1 MLLIPTFFGTTFLVF
16 FILQIAP
23 SGPFEQ
29 ALLDIKQ
36 ANMQSGEAGSS
47 SSENFGETEISPEIL
62 AKLKREYGLDKSIFT
77 RYLIWLGFA
86 KKELEYR
93 EIPINN
99 PFKYTIGEVG
109 TINGIPISLQKWII
123 ATIENDEHI
132 IYESI
137 SGTDFPIQGYKTIE
151 KIDLGLEE
159 NWSKS
164 DWKIDKKLDSNSVA
178 ISLEKRQGVFTGYL
192 GESTKYKE
200 SVGKL
205 LWERIHIS
213 SFLGITGFLL
223 SYLVCIP
230 LGIKKAVNDGSRFDI
245 ISSTIV
251 LIGYSIP
258 GFVLGIG
265 LIVLLG
271 GGSFFDIFPTRGL
284 VSDDWSNLSVIEKIL
299 DYLWHITLPII
310 CLIIGSFAV
319 MTMLTKNS
327 FIDEINKLYT
337 VTARAKGL
345 SENKVLYSHVFKN
358 AIIPI
363 LTGFPA
369 QFVSAFFTGSI
380 LIETIFSLDGIGLL
394 SYEAII
400 QRDYPVVM
408 GTLFIFTLIG
418 LLTKLITDIMYVYVD
433 PRIKFTSSNTQ
444 RNL

>member
-1 MLLIPTFFGTTFLVF
+1 MTLYIFKRLLLMLPTLLGILFFTFLIIQFVPGGPVEQ
-16 FILQIAP
+16 LVNKL
-23 SGPFEQ
+23 SG
-29 ALLDIKQ
+29 LDSI
-36 ANMQSGEAGSS
+36 SESS
-47 SSENFGETEISPEIL
+47 SSSNTYRGSN
-62 AKLKREYGLDKSIFT
+62 GLS
-77 RYLIWLGFA
+77 
-86 KKELEYR
+86 
-93 EIPINN
+93 
-99 PFKYTIGEVG
+99 
-109 TINGIPISLQKWII
+109 
-123 ATIENDEHI
+123 DEHI
-132 IYESI
+132 EQLNKFYGFDKPFLERFFIMIGNYASFDLGMSYFHNQSVGDLILSKLPVSI
-137 SGTDFPIQGYKTIE
+137 S
-151 KIDLGLEE
+151 LGL
-159 NWSKS
+159 WSF
-164 DWKIDKKLDSNSVA
+164 IIV
-178 ISLEKRQGVFTGYL
+178 
-192 GESTKYKE
+192 
-200 SVGKL
+200 
-205 LWERIHIS
+205 
-213 SFLGITGFLL
+213 
-223 SYLVCIP
+223 YLVSIP

-245 ISSTIV
+245 ISSTVV

-337 VTARAKGL
+337 VTARSKGL

-408 GTLFIFTLIG
+408 GTLFVFTLIG

-433 PRIKFTSSNTQ
+433 PRIKFTSSSTQ
-444 RNL
+444 RNQ

>member
-1 MLLIPTFFGTTFLVF
+1 MLPTLLGILFFTFLIIQFVPGGPVEQ
-16 FILQIAP
+16 LVNKL
-23 SGPFEQ
+23 SG
-29 ALLDIKQ
+29 LDSIT
-36 ANMQSGEAGSS
+36 ESS
-47 SSENFGETEISPEIL
+47 SSSNTYRGSN
-62 AKLKREYGLDKSIFT
+62 GLS
-77 RYLIWLGFA
+77 
-86 KKELEYR
+86 
-93 EIPINN
+93 
-99 PFKYTIGEVG
+99 
-109 TINGIPISLQKWII
+109 
-123 ATIENDEHI
+123 DEHI
-132 IYESI
+132 EQLNKFYGFDKPFLERFFLMIGNYASFDLGMSYFHNQSVGDLILSKLPVSI
-137 SGTDFPIQGYKTIE
+137 S
-151 KIDLGLEE
+151 LGL
-159 NWSKS
+159 WSF
-164 DWKIDKKLDSNSVA
+164 IIV
-178 ISLEKRQGVFTGYL
+178 
-192 GESTKYKE
+192 
-200 SVGKL
+200 
-205 LWERIHIS
+205 
-213 SFLGITGFLL
+213 
-223 SYLVCIP
+223 YLVSIP

-284 VSDDWSNLSVIEKIL
+284 VSDDWSNLSIIEKIL

-408 GTLFIFTLIG
+408 GTLFVFTLIG

-433 PRIKFTSSNTQ
+433 PRIKFTSSSTQ
-444 RNL
+444 RNQ

>member
-1 MLLIPTFFGTTFLVF
+1 MLPTLLGILFFTFLIIQFVPGGPVEQ
-16 FILQIAP
+16 LVNKL
-23 SGPFEQ
+23 SG
-29 ALLDIKQ
+29 LDSIT
-36 ANMQSGEAGSS
+36 ESS
-47 SSENFGETEISPEIL
+47 SSSNTYRGSN
-62 AKLKREYGLDKSIFT
+62 GLS
-77 RYLIWLGFA
+77 
-86 KKELEYR
+86 
-93 EIPINN
+93 
-99 PFKYTIGEVG
+99 
-109 TINGIPISLQKWII
+109 
-123 ATIENDEHI
+123 DEHI
-132 IYESI
+132 EQLNKFYGFDKPFLERFLIMIGNYASFDLGMSYFHNQSVGDLILSKLPVSI
-137 SGTDFPIQGYKTIE
+137 S
-151 KIDLGLEE
+151 LGL
-159 NWSKS
+159 WSF
-164 DWKIDKKLDSNSVA
+164 IIV
-178 ISLEKRQGVFTGYL
+178 
-192 GESTKYKE
+192 
-200 SVGKL
+200 
-205 LWERIHIS
+205 
-213 SFLGITGFLL
+213 
-223 SYLVCIP
+223 YLVSIP

-251 LIGYSIP
+251 LVGYSIP

-408 GTLFIFTLIG
+408 GTLFVFTLIG

-433 PRIKFTSSNTQ
+433 PRIKFTSSSTQ
-444 RNL
+444 RNQ

>member
-1 MLLIPTFFGTTFLVF
+1 MTLYIFKRLLLMLPTLLGILFFTFLIIQFVPGGPVEQ
-16 FILQIAP
+16 LVNKL
-23 SGPFEQ
+23 SG
-29 ALLDIKQ
+29 LDSI
-36 ANMQSGEAGSS
+36 SESS
-47 SSENFGETEISPEIL
+47 SSSNTYRGSN
-62 AKLKREYGLDKSIFT
+62 GLS
-77 RYLIWLGFA
+77 
-86 KKELEYR
+86 
-93 EIPINN
+93 
-99 PFKYTIGEVG
+99 
-109 TINGIPISLQKWII
+109 
-123 ATIENDEHI
+123 DEHI
-132 IYESI
+132 EQLNKFYGFDKPFLERFFIMIGNYASFDLGMSYFHNQSVGDLILSKLPVSI
-137 SGTDFPIQGYKTIE
+137 S
-151 KIDLGLEE
+151 LGL
-159 NWSKS
+159 WSF
-164 DWKIDKKLDSNSVA
+164 IIV
-178 ISLEKRQGVFTGYL
+178 
-192 GESTKYKE
+192 
-200 SVGKL
+200 
-205 LWERIHIS
+205 
-213 SFLGITGFLL
+213 
-223 SYLVCIP
+223 YLVSIP

-408 GTLFIFTLIG
+408 GTLFVFTLIG

-433 PRIKFTSSNTQ
+433 PRIKFKSSSTQ
-444 RNL
+444 RNQ

>member
-1 MLLIPTFFGTTFLVF
+1 MTLYIFKRLLLMLPTLLGILFFTFLIIQFVPGGPVEQ
-16 FILQIAP
+16 LVNKL
-23 SGPFEQ
+23 SG
-29 ALLDIKQ
+29 LDSI
-36 ANMQSGEAGSS
+36 SESS
-47 SSENFGETEISPEIL
+47 SSSNTYRGSN
-62 AKLKREYGLDKSIFT
+62 GLS
-77 RYLIWLGFA
+77 
-86 KKELEYR
+86 
-93 EIPINN
+93 
-99 PFKYTIGEVG
+99 
-109 TINGIPISLQKWII
+109 
-123 ATIENDEHI
+123 DEHI
-132 IYESI
+132 EQLNKFYGFDKPFLERFFIMIGNYASFDLGMSYFHNQSVGDLIMSKLPVSI
-137 SGTDFPIQGYKTIE
+137 S
-151 KIDLGLEE
+151 LGV
-159 NWSKS
+159 WSF
-164 DWKIDKKLDSNSVA
+164 IIV
-178 ISLEKRQGVFTGYL
+178 
-192 GESTKYKE
+192 
-200 SVGKL
+200 
-205 LWERIHIS
+205 
-213 SFLGITGFLL
+213 
-223 SYLVCIP
+223 YLVSIP

-245 ISSTIV
+245 ISSTVV

-433 PRIKFTSSNTQ
+433 PRIKFTSSSTQ
-444 RNL
+444 RNQ

>member
-1 MLLIPTFFGTTFLVF
+1 MIAYILKRLLLMIPTLIGILFFTFLIIQFVPGGPVEQ
-16 FILQIAP
+16 LANKL
-23 SGPFEQ
+23 SGLNSITE
-29 ALLDIKQ
+29 
-36 ANMQSGEAGSS
+36 SS
-47 SSENFGETEISPEIL
+47 SVSNLYRGSNGLSE
-62 AKLKREYGLDKSIFT
+62 
-77 RYLIWLGFA
+77 
-86 KKELEYR
+86 
-93 EIPINN
+93 
-99 PFKYTIGEVG
+99 
-109 TINGIPISLQKWII
+109 
-123 ATIENDEHI
+123 EHI
-132 IYESI
+132 QQLNKFYGFDKPFFERFLIMMSNY
-137 SGTDFPIQGYKTIE
+137 TVF
-151 KIDLGLEE
+151 DLGVSYFH
-159 NWSKS
+159 N
-164 DWKIDKKLDSNSVA
+164 
-178 ISLEKRQGVFTGYL
+178 Q
-192 GESTKYKE
+192 
-200 SVGKL
+200 SVGELILSKL
-205 LWERIHIS
+205 PVSITLGLW
-213 SFLGITGFLL
+213 SFIIVYAV
-223 SYLVCIP
+223 SIP
-230 LGIKKAVNDGSRFDI
+230 LGIKKAINDGSNFDI

-284 VSDDWSNLSVIEKIL
+284 VSDNWADLSFFGKIT

-310 CLIIGSFAV
+310 CLVIGSFAV

-327 FIDEINKLYT
+327 FIDEINKLYV

-345 SENKVLYSHVFKN
+345 SENRVLYSHVFKN

-418 LLTKLITDIMYVYVD
+418 LLTKLFTDIMYVYVD
-433 PRIKFTSSNTQ
+433 PRIKFSSSDAQ
-444 RNL
+444 RNA

>member
-1 MLLIPTFFGTTFLVF
+1 MLPTLLGILFFTFLIIQFVPGGPVEQ
-16 FILQIAP
+16 LVNKL
-23 SGPFEQ
+23 SG
-29 ALLDIKQ
+29 LDSI
-36 ANMQSGEAGSS
+36 SESS
-47 SSENFGETEISPEIL
+47 SSSNTYRGSN
-62 AKLKREYGLDKSIFT
+62 GLS
-77 RYLIWLGFA
+77 
-86 KKELEYR
+86 
-93 EIPINN
+93 
-99 PFKYTIGEVG
+99 
-109 TINGIPISLQKWII
+109 
-123 ATIENDEHI
+123 DEHI
-132 IYESI
+132 EQLNKFYGFDKPFLERFFIMIGNYASFDLGMSYFHNQSVGDLILSKLPVSI
-137 SGTDFPIQGYKTIE
+137 S
-151 KIDLGLEE
+151 LGL
-159 NWSKS
+159 WSF
-164 DWKIDKKLDSNSVA
+164 IIV
-178 ISLEKRQGVFTGYL
+178 
-192 GESTKYKE
+192 
-200 SVGKL
+200 
-205 LWERIHIS
+205 
-213 SFLGITGFLL
+213 
-223 SYLVCIP
+223 YLVSIP
-230 LGIKKAVNDGSRFDI
+230 LGIKKAGNDGSRFDI

-408 GTLFIFTLIG
+408 GTLFVFTLIG

-433 PRIKFTSSNTQ
+433 PRIKFTSSSTQ
-444 RNL
+444 RNQ

>member
-1 MLLIPTFFGTTFLVF
+1 V
-16 FILQIAP
+16 
-23 SGPFEQ
+23 S
-29 ALLDIKQ
+29 
-36 ANMQSGEAGSS
+36 
-47 SSENFGETEISPEIL
+47 
-62 AKLKREYGLDKSIFT
+62 
-77 RYLIWLGFA
+77 
-86 KKELEYR
+86 
-93 EIPINN
+93 
-99 PFKYTIGEVG
+99 
-109 TINGIPISLQKWII
+109 
-123 ATIENDEHI
+123 
-132 IYESI
+132 
-137 SGTDFPIQGYKTIE
+137 
-151 KIDLGLEE
+151 
-159 NWSKS
+159 
-164 DWKIDKKLDSNSVA
+164 
-178 ISLEKRQGVFTGYL
+178 
-192 GESTKYKE
+192 
-200 SVGKL
+200 
-205 LWERIHIS
+205 
-213 SFLGITGFLL
+213 
-223 SYLVCIP
+223 IP
-230 LGIKKAVNDGSRFDI
+230 LGIKKAINDGSNFDI

-284 VSDDWSNLSVIEKIL
+284 VSDNWADLSFFGKIT

-310 CLIIGSFAV
+310 CLVIGSFAV

-327 FIDEINKLYT
+327 FIDEINKLYV

-345 SENKVLYSHVFKN
+345 SENRVLYSHVFKN

-418 LLTKLITDIMYVYVD
+418 LLTKLFTDIMYVYVD
-433 PRIKFTSSNTQ
+433 PRIKFSSSNTH
-444 RNL
+444 RNS

>member
-1 MLLIPTFFGTTFLVF
+1 MLPTLLGILFFTFLIIQFVPGGPVEQ
-16 FILQIAP
+16 LVNKL
-23 SGPFEQ
+23 SG
-29 ALLDIKQ
+29 LDSI
-36 ANMQSGEAGSS
+36 SESS
-47 SSENFGETEISPEIL
+47 SSSSTYRGSN
-62 AKLKREYGLDKSIFT
+62 GLS
-77 RYLIWLGFA
+77 
-86 KKELEYR
+86 
-93 EIPINN
+93 
-99 PFKYTIGEVG
+99 
-109 TINGIPISLQKWII
+109 
-123 ATIENDEHI
+123 DEHI
-132 IYESI
+132 EQLNKFYGFDKPFLERFFIMIGNYASFDLGMSYFHNQSVGDLIMSKLPVSI
-137 SGTDFPIQGYKTIE
+137 S
-151 KIDLGLEE
+151 LGL
-159 NWSKS
+159 WSF
-164 DWKIDKKLDSNSVA
+164 IIV
-178 ISLEKRQGVFTGYL
+178 
-192 GESTKYKE
+192 
-200 SVGKL
+200 
-205 LWERIHIS
+205 
-213 SFLGITGFLL
+213 
-223 SYLVCIP
+223 YLVSIP

-408 GTLFIFTLIG
+408 GTLFVFTLIG

-433 PRIKFTSSNTQ
+433 PRIKFTSSSTQ
-444 RNL
+444 RNQ